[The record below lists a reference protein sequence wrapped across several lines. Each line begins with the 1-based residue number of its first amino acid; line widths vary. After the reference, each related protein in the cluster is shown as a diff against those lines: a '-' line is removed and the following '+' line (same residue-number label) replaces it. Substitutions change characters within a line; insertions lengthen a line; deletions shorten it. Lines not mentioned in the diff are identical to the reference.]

1 MVKRLCLFIN
11 PSLRRIA
18 SEKRADS
25 DYSVSLNNV
34 KGLEGFTPFDP
45 LTNLEILHYAQNDR
59 VACISNSVN
68 QMSP

>member
-45 LTNLEILHYAQNDR
+45 LTNLEILHYVQNDR
-59 VACISNSVN
+59 IVRISKDVI
-68 QMSP
+68 QQ

>member
-1 MVKRLCLFIN
+1 MQRTLARVNLN

-25 DYSVSLNNV
+25 DYSVTLNNV
-34 KGLEGFTPFDP
+34 KGLRGCTTLES

-59 VACISNSVN
+59 VACIGNSVN
-68 QMSP
+68 QR

>member
-45 LTNLEILHYAQNDR
+45 LTNLEILHYVQNDR
-59 VACISNSVN
+59 VVSISKVTR
-68 QMSP
+68 QR